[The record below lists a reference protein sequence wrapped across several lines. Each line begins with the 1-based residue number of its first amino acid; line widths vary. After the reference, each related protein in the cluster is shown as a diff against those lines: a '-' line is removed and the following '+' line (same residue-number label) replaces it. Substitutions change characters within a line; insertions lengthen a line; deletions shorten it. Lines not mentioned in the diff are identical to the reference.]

1 MLGLPNITPAAAE
14 APEHVRYSPSPVR
27 FGAMG
32 RLLMAID
39 RRRSRDERRTVNK
52 RGFRDI
58 GLTGEPGIVFYLSP
72 ELLLDFARPTAF

>member
-14 APEHVRYSPSPVR
+14 APEHVRYTPSPIR
-27 FGAMG
+27 HGPLG

-39 RRRSRDERRTVNK
+39 RVRTRDELRTMYK

-58 GLTGEPGIVFYLSP
+58 CLKGDADMSYLSP
-72 ELLLDFARPTAF
+72 ELLRDFARPTAF